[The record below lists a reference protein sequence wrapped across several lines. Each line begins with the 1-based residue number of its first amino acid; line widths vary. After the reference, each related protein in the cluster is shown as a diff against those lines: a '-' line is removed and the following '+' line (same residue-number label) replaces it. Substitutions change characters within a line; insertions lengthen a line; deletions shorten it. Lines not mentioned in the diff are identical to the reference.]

1 MKNRG
6 MTIIE
11 ALFAIVLISI
21 ALGAIAPS
29 LTSYKRINDQ
39 TELRTGGV
47 SAAQQVLD
55 GLRRQTFENW
65 PHSGA
70 TATIQTGLADYQTK
84 VTYASPLLGPC
95 ADDAA
100 DCPTDPSTRY
110 ITVEVKHDNKVV
122 YEVETVYTRFD

>member
-21 ALGAIAPS
+21 ALGSIAPS
-29 LTSYKRINDQ
+29 LTSYKRINDR

-55 GLRRQTFENW
+55 GLRRQAFENW

-70 TATIQTGLADYQTK
+70 TVDVQTGLATYQAK

-95 ADDAA
+95 ADDAT

-110 ITVEVKHDNKVV
+110 ITVEVKHDNNVV